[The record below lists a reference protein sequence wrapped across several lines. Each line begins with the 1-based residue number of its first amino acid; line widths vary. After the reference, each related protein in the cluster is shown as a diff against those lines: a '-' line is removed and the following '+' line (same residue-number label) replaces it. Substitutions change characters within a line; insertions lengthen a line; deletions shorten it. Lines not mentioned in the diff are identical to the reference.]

1 MFFLLRV
8 AFWLS
13 IVVLLLPADPSTGDK
28 APRVTAFE
36 ALSAAETT
44 VADVSQFCNRNPD
57 VCTTGNAAFHL
68 FGDKVRYGAK
78 LLSSAFGD
86 HAASDTSAA
95 GAAVEPTSGT
105 LTPEDIKPDWHPPQ
119 KSGGTV

>member
-13 IVVLLLPADPSTGDK
+13 IVIILLPADSTTGDK

-44 VADVSQFCNRNPD
+44 VSDFSRFCDRNPD
-57 VCTTGNAAFHL
+57 VCVTGGNAL
-68 FGDKVRYGAK
+68 QVFGEKVRYGAK
-78 LLSSAFGD
+78 MIYGYFGD
-86 HAASDTSAA
+86 RTAD
-95 GAAVEPTSGT
+95 GPDAAVPAKGT
-105 LTPEDIKPDWHPPQ
+105 LTPQDVQPTWHAPAKPGD
-119 KSGGTV
+119 TV

>member
-13 IVVLLLPADPSTGDK
+13 IVILLLPGDPSTGDK

-44 VADVSQFCNRNPD
+44 VSDFSRFCDRNPD
-57 VCTTGNAAFHL
+57 VCVTGGNAL
-68 FGDKVRYGAK
+68 EVFGEKVRYGAK
-78 LLSSAFGD
+78 MLYGYFGD
-86 HAASDTSAA
+86 RA
-95 GAAVEPTSGT
+95 GENDAVPAKGT
-105 LTPEDIKPDWHPPQ
+105 LTPDDVQPAWHAPA
-119 KSGGTV
+119 KGDGAA